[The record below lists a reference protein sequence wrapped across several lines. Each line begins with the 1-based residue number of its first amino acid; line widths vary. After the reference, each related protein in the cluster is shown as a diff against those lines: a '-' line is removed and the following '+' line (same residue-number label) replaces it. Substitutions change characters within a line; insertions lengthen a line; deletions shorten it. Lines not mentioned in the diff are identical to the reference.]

1 MANLGLKEKTLVIVK
16 PDGVRRGIV
25 GEVISRF
32 EKTGLK
38 LVGLKLIKVDKAQI
52 NRHYP
57 DSDEWLETL
66 GKKSLA
72 DYEKLNLDPVKEL
85 GTKDPV
91 EIGKMVKGWLIDYLS
106 SGPVVAM
113 VLEGNQAVEN
123 VRMIAGNTL
132 PAFAQPGTIRGDFSV
147 DSASLANAAKRAVKN
162 IIHASGSLKEAEHEI
177 NLWFATEEIHS
188 YKRAEEEAM
197 F

>member
-1 MANLGLKEKTLVIVK
+1 MKGLKEKTLVIVK

-32 EKTGLK
+32 EKVGLK
-38 LVGLKLIKVDKAQI
+38 LVGLKLVKVDREQI

-57 DSDEWLETL
+57 DSEEWLGTL
-66 GKKSLA
+66 GEKSLA
-72 DYEKLNLDPVKEL
+72 DYEKLNLDPEKEL
-85 GTKDPV
+85 GTKDPI
-91 EIGKMVKGWLIDYLS
+91 EIGKMVKEWLIEYLS

-132 PAFAQPGTIRGDFSV
+132 PSFAQPGTIRGDFSV
-147 DSASLANAAKRAVKN
+147 DSASLANTKKRAVKN
-162 IIHASGSLKEAEHEI
+162 VIHASGNQEEAEHEI
-177 NLWFATEEIHS
+177 NLWFASEEIYT